1 MDSRFRFSKTRIEA
15 LPPAPKGKRQDYY
28 CTHTQGLG
36 LRVTSTGRKTFCVLR
51 RVSGGKLERITL
63 GKFPDLPLEEAQK
76 KARAVIADL
85 AQGES
90 VASKR
95 RTKAAQEV
103 TLSEVFA
110 DYLESRKDLKPLTR
124 NDMERAL
131 KEVLPDWR
139 DKPVAKI
146 TPAMVE
152 KRHAEYG
159 KRSKARSNLAM
170 RYLRA
175 LLNYA
180 AAKYTDDE
188 GQPIITSNPVSRL
201 TSTKAWFRVDRR
213 QTIIKAH
220 QLAPWLKALNALARP
235 ELRDYLVFVLLT
247 GLRREEAL
255 GLTWERVDLED
266 RTITI
271 VDPKNHHDHTLPL
284 SDYLLEILAQRKEY
298 AVSEL
303 VFSDQRGRKISNFRY
318 IQAAIEK
325 QAGIK
330 VTIHDLRRTFATVAE
345 SLDIPAYALKK
356 LLNHSTK
363 SDVTAGY
370 IVVDVERLRAPMQKI
385 TDYMLKAGGMKESA
399 QVVELVANE
408 ISR

>member
-28 CTHTQGLG
+28 CTFTQGLG
-36 LRVTSTGRKTFCVLR
+36 IRVTSTGRKTFCVLR

-188 GQPIITSNPVSRL
+188 GQQIITSNPVSRL

-255 GLTWERVDLED
+255 GLTWEWVDLED

-271 VDPKNHHDHTLPL
+271 VDPKNHNDHTLPL
-284 SDYLLEILAQRKEY
+284 SDYLLEMLAQRKEY

-303 VFSDQRGRKISNFRY
+303 VFTDQRGRKISNFRY

-330 VTIHDLRRTFATVAE
+330 ITIHDLRRTFATVAE

-385 TDYMLKAGGMKESA
+385 TDYILKAGGLKESA
-399 QVVELVANE
+399 EVVELAAQKVE
-408 ISR
+408 V